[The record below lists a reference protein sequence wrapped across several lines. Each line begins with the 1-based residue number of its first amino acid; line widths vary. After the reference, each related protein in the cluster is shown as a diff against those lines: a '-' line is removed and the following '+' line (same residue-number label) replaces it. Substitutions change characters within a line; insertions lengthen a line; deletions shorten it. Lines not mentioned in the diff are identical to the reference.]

1 MASAT
6 DDALLD
12 DLYTI
17 FNSTG
22 VIFMPCRAY
31 DEVYPNIFVGERGT
45 ALSISFLKKI
55 GITHILNMAEGKG
68 FGKVDTCAEYYKSE
82 DDGRHLVYHGIRA
95 TDVQTFNILPM
106 LEESASFIK
115 TAIDSGGK
123 ILVHCVEGFSR
134 SPTAVAAYLML
145 HCDYTL
151 QNALRTIRSRREVC
165 PNDGFLKQLITLQK
179 QIDANKHEAPAT

>member
-1 MASAT
+1 MATAS
-6 DDALLD
+6 DDDKAILEE
-12 DLYTI
+12 LYTI

-22 VIFMPCRAY
+22 VILMPCRAY
-31 DEVYPNIFVGERGT
+31 DEVFPNIFVGERGT
-45 ALSISFLKKI
+45 ALSVAFLRKI

-68 FGKVDTCAEYYKSE
+68 FGKVDTSAEYYKRE
-82 DDGRHLVYHGIRA
+82 DDDNSALVYRGIKA

-106 LEESASFIK
+106 LEESANFIN
-115 TAIDSGGK
+115 TAIESGGK

-145 HCDYTL
+145 HKDYTV

-165 PNDGFLKQLITLQK
+165 PNDGFLKQLIKLQQ
-179 QIDANKHEAPAT
+179 QINDTK